1 MRRKQTLRALSALAG
16 LAALGLLSACR
27 PDIPL
32 IPFIKSD
39 RAPYGTLTEL
49 TPPDRSPQAL
59 PTRPR
64 TAP

>member
-1 MRRKQTLRALSALAG
+1 MRRRSRTRTLAALSGLGILAALSA
-16 LAALGLLSACR
+16 CT

-39 RAPYGTLTEL
+39 RAPYGTQTEF
-49 TPPDRSPQAL
+49 TPPDHSPQASRV
-59 PTRPR
+59 RPH